1 MISERRIIYRHVD
14 EPGYTTD
21 LACYQRAGG
30 YEVLRKAILRKT
42 NTSSLRDLE
51 RIIAISSAMLPAA
64 L

>member
-1 MISERRIIYRHVD
+1 MRRVSPETVRSQV
-14 EPGYTTD
+14 
-21 LACYQRAGG
+21 
-30 YEVLRKAILRKT
+30 KAILRKT